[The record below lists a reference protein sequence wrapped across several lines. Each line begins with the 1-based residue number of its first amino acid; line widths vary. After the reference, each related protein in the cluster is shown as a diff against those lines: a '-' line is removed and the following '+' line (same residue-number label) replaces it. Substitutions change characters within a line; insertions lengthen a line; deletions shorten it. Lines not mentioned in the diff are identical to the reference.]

1 MAKTVNDNEYELRKK
16 GNFFR
21 NKQDQQGYKDSEGNK
36 YYWLKSE
43 TYGEYLNRIIN
54 CL

>member
-1 MAKTVNDNEYELRKK
+1 MENTVHDNEYDLRKK
-16 GNFFR
+16 GTFFKG
-21 NKQDQQGYKDSEGNK
+21 KQNQQGYKDSEGNK

-43 TYGEYLNRIIN
+43 TYGEYLKRIIN